1 MVWFIEALA
10 IAKKK
15 GKLRGG
21 GKQPKLSARQQQ
33 HVRQMYVSGEYT
45 QADIA
50 ALMNVS
56 DWTVRRILKASPAWH
71 QFRDSHTWLCDRD
84 THQKLLCMLWLRFA
98 LRRTCCSLRYWGVR
112 SRIWS
117 LGEHQSSRNFDDS
130 ACRQPP
136 SLMRTS

>member
-15 GKLRGG
+15 GKLR

-71 QFRDSHTWLCDRD
+71 QFRDSYTWLCDRD
-84 THQKLLCMLWLRFA
+84 THQ
-98 LRRTCCSLRYWGVR
+98 T
-112 SRIWS
+112 
-117 LGEHQSSRNFDDS
+117 
-130 ACRQPP
+130 
-136 SLMRTS
+136 

>member
-1 MVWFIEALA
+1 MVWFIAALA

-15 GKLRGG
+15 GKLR

-33 HVRQMYVSGEYT
+33 HVRQMYASREYT

-50 ALMNVS
+50 ELMNVS

-98 LRRTCCSLRYWGVR
+98 LRRTCCSLRYWG
-112 SRIWS
+112 
-117 LGEHQSSRNFDDS
+117 LGHVYRHWGSTRV
-130 ACRQPP
+130 AGI
-136 SLMRTS
+136 LMILRVANLRR

>member
-1 MVWFIEALA
+1 
-10 IAKKK
+10 
-15 GKLRGG
+15 
-21 GKQPKLSARQQQ
+21 
-33 HVRQMYVSGEYT
+33 MYVSGEYT

-98 LRRTCCSLRYWGVR
+98 LRRTCCSLRYWGG
-112 SRIWS
+112 
-117 LGEHQSSRNFDDS
+117 LGHVYGHWGSTRV
-130 ACRQPP
+130 AGI
-136 SLMRTS
+136 LMILRVANLRR